1 MRFILLRSTAR
12 FASFLATAIPKS
24 ACEPASVEAKYKPQ
38 YKLVLGRVLSNSEI
52 LALFKS

>member
-24 ACEPASVEAKYKPQ
+24 ACAPASVEAKYKPQ